1 MNKINKLETKRFF
14 AGERAH
20 IYPRHPIVLFS
31 DEYEQE

>member
-1 MNKINKLETKRFF
+1 MNKINKLETKGF

-20 IYPRHPIVLFS
+20 IYPWHPIVSFS